1 MTDSGDS
8 DVFSMDC
15 LSEDD
20 TVSLQL
26 GQDEPVEMFEA
37 AEERQIAASDDDE
50 AESVEEVDEVEL
62 RSRFNATADKALLV
76 EVLATPPFTVERK
89 MVTAMWKGVS
99 KRLNQSLSTN
109 FNFRSCRDRTGL
121 LLRQYAVRKGCNEAA
136 SGTSEVYTD
145 NDDVLQQL
153 KTEAAIQKQV
163 SKKNAAMKTQ
173 EIETAGQRL
182 MQAAEKRVSARL
194 IGGGQKKPQKR
205 RRLSTLLQNEQEEAV
220 ERRKLEEQKV
230 NLHREELQL
239 RREEFDHQRRQHEF
253 IREKMQHQA
262 AQTKS
267 LLKLVSAAI
276 NQTKP
281 KPYVY

>member
-20 TVSLQL
+20 TVSLPL
-26 GQDEPVEMFEA
+26 DQDEPVEMFEA

-76 EVLATPPFTVERK
+76 EVLATPPFTVER
-89 MVTAMWKGVS
+89 
-99 KRLNQSLSTN
+99 
-109 FNFRSCRDRTGL
+109 L

-182 MQAAEKRVSARL
+182 MQAAEKRYA
-194 IGGGQKKPQKR
+194 
-205 RRLSTLLQNEQEEAV
+205 
-220 ERRKLEEQKV
+220 
-230 NLHREELQL
+230 
-239 RREEFDHQRRQHEF
+239 
-253 IREKMQHQA
+253 
-262 AQTKS
+262 
-267 LLKLVSAAI
+267 
-276 NQTKP
+276 
-281 KPYVY
+281 